1 MILSFFAPITLKW
14 TAWKNYLRHISP
26 ERLSC
31 LTLTVLQE
39 PEMIYALGGLSVVG
53 QSEGADLLYWPI
65 RGWDWFHILQTL
77 WWVSCGFHGLLI
89 PRINGDQQ
97 ILSADYANLKISF
110 SLKKTSQIYWWWI
123 KYKLLPSHNK
133 ENTAKYS
140 RLSSHL
146 YKLSL
151 SIQISTNSALTPK
164 GLSLRF
170 FGGSL
175 GFFGDFYG
183 DF

>member
-1 MILSFFAPITLKW
+1 MILSFFAPLHWNELHGRIIW
-14 TAWKNYLRHISP
+14 DIYLRRGWVVWHW
-26 ERLSC
+26 LSC
-31 LTLTVLQE
+31 RSQRWSTGK
-39 PEMIYALGGLSVVG
+39 AVG
-53 QSEGADLLYWPI
+53 CRPIRGQDLLYWPI

-175 GFFGDFYG
+175 GVLWGSFGG
-183 DF
+183 S